1 MSSVEVAVVGGGV
14 IGLSVAW
21 CAARAGFSVS
31 LSDLGSPHA
40 GSRVAG
46 GMLAPVAEAWH
57 GEETVT
63 AQGVEAL
70 VLWPEFAAAL
80 GVELFNKGTITVAT
94 SPGDLADLRRIVE
107 LFNNPDVESLNNP
120 QVGSLTA
127 RGVGSLNNPS
137 VGSLNN
143 PGVELL
149 NSRAIRQL
157 EPSLGPAVR
166 GGMFVP
172 GDLAVDN
179 RELLSALRKACVE
192 AGVKFEST
200 VDDSALEARPAT
212 TTTRPA
218 TTTTQLAAAT
228 TQPATTTTHR
238 AVTVIAAGAWSGN
251 LHPALKDV
259 IRPVKGEILRLA
271 WRPGTLPPPT
281 RTIRGSVSGR
291 SVYLVP
297 RHDGIVVGA
306 TQYEAGFDTDVTV
319 AGVRDLLRDAETVLP
334 GIAEYALTEAAV
346 GFRAGSPDNVPVVRW
361 LEPGVIAATGHHR
374 NGLLL
379 APHTAREV
387 VELLKGGSS

>member
-1 MSSVEVAVVGGGV
+1 MEVAVRGGGV

-21 CAARAGFSVS
+21 WAARAGFSVS
-31 LSDLGSPHA
+31 LCDLGSPHA

-46 GMLAPVAEAWH
+46 GMLAPVAEAWP

-70 VLWPEFAAAL
+70 ALWPDFAAAL
-80 GVELFNKGTITVAT
+80 NVELFDSGTISVGT

-107 LFNNPDVESLNNP
+107 LFNNPTSGSFNNLDV
-120 QVGSLTA
+120 G
-127 RGVGSLNNPS
+127 
-137 VGSLNN
+137 
-143 PGVELL
+143 LL
-149 NSRAIRQL
+149 NSREIRQL
-157 EPSLGPAVR
+157 EPALGPSVR
-166 GGMFVP
+166 GGMLLP

-192 AGVKFEST
+192 EGVIFESG
-200 VDDSALEARPAT
+200 VDVGGTAVR
-212 TTTRPA
+212 TRPG
-218 TTTTQLAAAT
+218 
-228 TQPATTTTHR
+228 
-238 AVTVIAAGAWSGN
+238 AVTVIAAGAWSGQ

-259 IRPVKGEILRLA
+259 IRPVKGEILRLS

-297 RHDGIVVGA
+297 RKDGVVVGA

-379 APHTAREV
+379 APHTARQV
-387 VELLKGGSS
+387 VGLLKGESS